1 MRTFKEIRVYSAQ
14 SETDENF
21 PCYVPL
27 ENYTVAIEAL
37 RKLKNG
43 SMSLASVGSILEHL
57 GEL

>member
-1 MRTFKEIRVYSAQ
+1 MRTFKEVRVYSAQ

-27 ENYTVAIEAL
+27 ESYDVAVKAL

-43 SMSLASVGSILEHL
+43 EMSVASITLVLEHL